1 MSLPTGY
8 KFSTPTRPLPDRACF
23 TPPDTPMAN
32 KNRSMMMDFKEAIA
46 FRRALH
52 QIALTVPTLQM
63 PPTTPVTV
71 RTEQECPSVERLSG
85 RKRASSETDAEDRSY
100 IRRLVEFNDII
111 SYTVFTSDGEETDT
125 D

>member
-1 MSLPTGY
+1 MSLPNGY
-8 KFSTPTRPLPDRACF
+8 KFSTPTRPLPERSCF

-52 QIALTVPTLQM
+52 QIALAVPTLQS
-63 PPTTPVTV
+63 PPATPPNTQ
-71 RTEQECPSVERLSG
+71 TEKECPSVERLSG
-85 RKRASSETDAEDRSY
+85 RKRSSSDIEAEDRSY
-100 IRRLVEFNDII
+100 IRRLMDFNDVI
-111 SYTVFTSDGEETDT
+111 SYTVFTSDGEETET